1 MLILSGKRLWNQD
14 RSSAFFEPGRG
25 KHARAM
31 AASAH
36 DQTIARIHQDLA
48 EHYEAL
54 AAQSRQARRA
64 DKD

>member
-1 MLILSGKRLWNQD
+1 LENTQEYY
-14 RSSAFFEPGRG
+14 AGRG

-31 AASAH
+31 ALAAH
-36 DQTIARIHQDLA
+36 DQTIAQIHQELA